1 MQLETEKIVVGK
13 MLKDTEKII
22 DRLRDLDTLR
32 CFILG
37 LDELVTAGSIRMLE
51 LGCVNDVPRQRKQ

>member
-32 CFILG
+32 SFILG
-37 LDELVTAGSIRMLE
+37 LDELVNAGSIRMLE
-51 LGCVNDVPRQRKQ
+51 LERVKQRKR

>member
-32 CFILG
+32 SFILG

-51 LGCVNDVPRQRKQ
+51 LERVNDVPRQRKR